1 MLNPVIFNQIQLQ
14 MGPLEIY
21 LFASRLTKQ
30 LSKFYSWRPDP
41 EAQGTDAFHQD
52 WSQMRGFANPPW
64 CLIARCLSQIKRQV
78 PRVVM
83 VTPLWPSQPWYPT
96 ILGML
101 EDFPRMLPAQ
111 ENLVVLQTDQAFIM
125 NQGAPVLVAW
135 PISRNPLH
143 QEEFCR
149 GFKSLAFIL
158 ETKN

>member
-1 MLNPVIFNQIQLQ
+1 

-21 LFASRLTKQ
+21 LFASQLTKQ

-83 VTPLWPSQPWYPT
+83 VIPLWPSQPWYPT